1 MKQAAVLIFLALAVA
16 ACGGNQRIMES
27 SQSPTPSANTSPP
40 LSSFELELKAMRTA
54 DFNFIYVFRRKD
66 GAPLDAGDKKLA
78 SDNIPPEINRRK
90 VIEDGR
96 AVIIGSNYR
105 LPPENA
111 KALAE
116 RFVVED
122 YSKPE
127 NEMINANANTNTSR

>member
-1 MKQAAVLIFLALAVA
+1 
-16 ACGGNQRIMES
+16 
-27 SQSPTPSANTSPP
+27 
-40 LSSFELELKAMRTA
+40 
-54 DFNFIYVFRRKD
+54 
-66 GAPLDAGDKKLA
+66 
-78 SDNIPPEINRRK
+78 
-90 VIEDGR
+90 VIEDER